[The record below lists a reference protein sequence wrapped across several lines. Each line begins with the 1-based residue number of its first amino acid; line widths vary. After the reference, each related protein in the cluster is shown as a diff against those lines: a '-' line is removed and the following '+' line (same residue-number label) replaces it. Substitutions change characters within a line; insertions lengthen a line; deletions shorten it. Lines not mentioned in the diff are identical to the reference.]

1 MNRHMFAFVAAKTIR
16 RLKKNNLID
25 EEEDREWVEDEGEE
39 EEDGGMGDK
48 ERERERDEDSVKG
61 RRRRGV

>member
-1 MNRHMFAFVAAKTIR
+1 MFAFVAAKTIR
-16 RLKKNNLID
+16 RLIKKKNMID

-48 ERERERDEDSVKG
+48 ERERERDENSVKG

>member
-1 MNRHMFAFVAAKTIR
+1 MFAFVAAKTIR

-48 ERERERDEDSVKG
+48 ERERERGGQCEGEEEEERSLMLK
-61 RRRRGV
+61 